1 MQDLQQGFSPLKSTI
16 LRDQDIRI
24 QVANIDYRYKFKE
37 GKAFING
44 VEGFWSF
51 AKERLIK
58 YQGISKHNS
67 SCI

>member
-1 MQDLQQGFSPLKSTI
+1 MQDLQQGFCPLKSTI

-58 YQGISKHNS
+58 YQGISKYNS